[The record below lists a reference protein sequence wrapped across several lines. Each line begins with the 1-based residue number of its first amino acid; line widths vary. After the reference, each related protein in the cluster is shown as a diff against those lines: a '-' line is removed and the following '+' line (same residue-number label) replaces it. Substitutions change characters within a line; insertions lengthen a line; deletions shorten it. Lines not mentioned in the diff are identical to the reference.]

1 MEDIWLYTSLTV
13 VFLLFAFK
21 VLLHRRRNHGNLPP
35 SPPAFPVLGHL
46 HLVKL
51 PFHRALR
58 TLSEKYGPI
67 FSLRLGSRPVVV
79 VSSPCAVEECFT
91 KNDIVLA
98 NRPHF
103 LSGKHLGYNHTTV
116 DALPYGEDWR
126 NLRRLCSI
134 QILSSNRLN
143 MFLGIRSDEVKLLLR
158 RLSQDSRDKFA
169 KVELKSLF
177 SKLTFNTITRT
188 IAGKRYHGEEV
199 GMEEV
204 KQFQEIIGE
213 IFELGGTSNPMD
225 YLPILEWVDYGGY
238 KKKLMKL
245 GRQTEAML
253 QCLIDE
259 RRNSKNRGLEDKS
272 TTIDHLLS
280 LQKSEPEYYTDEIIK
295 GLILVLILGGS
306 ESTAV
311 TIEWAMALLLNHPD
325 ALNKARE
332 EIDIHVGQ
340 GRLMEESDLSK
351 LGYLQNVI
359 SKTHRLYPA
368 APLLLPHMTSSH
380 CQVGGFDIPKGT
392 MLLINAWAI
401 HRDPKAW
408 DNPTSF
414 KPERFNS
421 EENNNYKLFPFGLG
435 MRACPGSGLANKVMG
450 LTLGLLIQCYEW
462 KRVSKKEVDMA
473 EGLGLT
479 MPKAVPLEAMCKARD
494 IIKMVV

>member
-1 MEDIWLYTSLTV
+1 
-13 VFLLFAFK
+13 
-21 VLLHRRRNHGNLPP
+21 
-35 SPPAFPVLGHL
+35 
-46 HLVKL
+46 
-51 PFHRALR
+51 
-58 TLSEKYGPI
+58 
-67 FSLRLGSRPVVV
+67 
-79 VSSPCAVEECFT
+79 
-91 KNDIVLA
+91 
-98 NRPHF
+98 
-103 LSGKHLGYNHTTV
+103 
-116 DALPYGEDWR
+116 
-126 NLRRLCSI
+126 
-134 QILSSNRLN
+134 
-143 MFLGIRSDEVKLLLR
+143 
-158 RLSQDSRDKFA
+158 
-169 KVELKSLF
+169 
-177 SKLTFNTITRT
+177 
-188 IAGKRYHGEEV
+188 
-199 GMEEV
+199 
-204 KQFQEIIGE
+204 
-213 IFELGGTSNPMD
+213 
-225 YLPILEWVDYGGY
+225 
-238 KKKLMKL
+238 
-245 GRQTEAML
+245 
-253 QCLIDE
+253 
-259 RRNSKNRGLEDKS
+259 
-272 TTIDHLLS
+272 
-280 LQKSEPEYYTDEIIK
+280 
-295 GLILVLILGGS
+295 
-306 ESTAV
+306 
-311 TIEWAMALLLNHPD
+311 MALLLNHPD

-351 LGYLQNVI
+351 LGYLQNVF
-359 SKTHRLYPA
+359 SETHRLCPA

>member
-1 MEDIWLYTSLTV
+1 MLWFFQLRNQNLKELDIIEFSQFPQEHAFKNCHGLRTSKAAETSLEDPWLSALKNFAWRLNGQALIYIYAVVPKIFFTKTMEDIWLYTSLTV

-46 HLVKL
+46 HLMKL
-51 PFHRALR
+51 PFHRALQ

-67 FSLRLGSRPVVV
+67 FALRLGSRPVVV
-79 VSSPCAVEECFT
+79 VSSPSAVEECFT

-98 NRPHF
+98 NH
-103 LSGKHLGYNHTTV
+103 
-116 DALPYGEDWR
+116 WR

-134 QILSSNRLN
+134 EILSSNRLN
-143 MFLGIRSDEVKLLLR
+143 MFLGIRSDE
-158 RLSQDSRDKFA
+158 
-169 KVELKSLF
+169 LKPLF
-177 SKLTFNTITRT
+177 SNLTFNTMTRT

-199 GMEEV
+199 GTEEV
-204 KQFQEIIGE
+204 KQFREIIGE
-213 IFELGGTSNPMD
+213 IFELAGNSNPMD

-238 KKKLMKL
+238 KKKLMKIS
-245 GRQTEAML
+245 RRTEAML
-253 QCLIDE
+253 QYLIDE
-259 RRNSKNRGLEDKS
+259 HRNSKKRGLEDS

-295 GLILVLILGGS
+295 GLVLILILGGS

-325 ALNKARE
+325 ALNKVRE
-332 EIDIHVGQ
+332 EINIHVGQ

-359 SKTHRLYPA
+359 SETLRLCPA

-392 MLLINAWAI
+392 MLITNAWAI
-401 HRDPKAW
+401 HRDPKA
-408 DNPTSF
+408 
-414 KPERFNS
+414 
-421 EENNNYKLFPFGLG
+421 
-435 MRACPGSGLANKVMG
+435 
-450 LTLGLLIQCYEW
+450 I
-462 KRVSKKEVDMA
+462 
-473 EGLGLT
+473 
-479 MPKAVPLEAMCKARD
+479 PLEAMCKARD

>member
-1 MEDIWLYTSLTV
+1 
-13 VFLLFAFK
+13 
-21 VLLHRRRNHGNLPP
+21 
-35 SPPAFPVLGHL
+35 
-46 HLVKL
+46 
-51 PFHRALR
+51 
-58 TLSEKYGPI
+58 
-67 FSLRLGSRPVVV
+67 
-79 VSSPCAVEECFT
+79 
-91 KNDIVLA
+91 
-98 NRPHF
+98 
-103 LSGKHLGYNHTTV
+103 
-116 DALPYGEDWR
+116 
-126 NLRRLCSI
+126 
-134 QILSSNRLN
+134 
-143 MFLGIRSDEVKLLLR
+143 
-158 RLSQDSRDKFA
+158 
-169 KVELKSLF
+169 
-177 SKLTFNTITRT
+177 
-188 IAGKRYHGEEV
+188 
-199 GMEEV
+199 
-204 KQFQEIIGE
+204 
-213 IFELGGTSNPMD
+213 MD

-401 HRDPKAW
+401 HRDPKA
-408 DNPTSF
+408 
-414 KPERFNS
+414 
-421 EENNNYKLFPFGLG
+421 
-435 MRACPGSGLANKVMG
+435 
-450 LTLGLLIQCYEW
+450 
-462 KRVSKKEVDMA
+462 
-473 EGLGLT
+473 
-479 MPKAVPLEAMCKARD
+479 VPLEAMCKARD